1 MADKRTPRERL
12 IETAAALFYERG
24 LPNVGINE
32 VTDRA
37 AVARMTLYNNFAS
50 KEALSLAAFERL
62 AELRRE
68 VIEKHLA
75 KAQMAM
81 ARSAKARSPARR
93 ADALF
98 DAAERF
104 ASDPK
109 FKGCAFINLAA
120 QEANPRGPLHAL
132 VRSHK
137 DWVRGIF
144 RTIATEAGAAQPD
157 MVAHQL
163 MALWDGAVVEA
174 YIQQSLKPIEA
185 ARRAVAVILGAK
197 P

>member
-1 MADKRTPRERL
+1 MTDKRTPRERL

-68 VIEKHLA
+68 VIEKHL
-75 KAQMAM
+75 
-81 ARSAKARSPARR
+81 AKARSPARR

-174 YIQQSLKPIEA
+174 YIQQSRKPIEA